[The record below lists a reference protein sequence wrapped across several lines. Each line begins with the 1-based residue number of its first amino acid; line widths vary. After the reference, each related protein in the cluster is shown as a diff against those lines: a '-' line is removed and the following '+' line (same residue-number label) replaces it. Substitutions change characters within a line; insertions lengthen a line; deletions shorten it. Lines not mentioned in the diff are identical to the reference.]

1 MIQCMDTVGMIHCFK
16 HCRYDT
22 INQTRRIQCMDIVG
36 MIHYTY
42 DTINRTPFDTMYLQ
56 ELGMVEN

>member
-1 MIQCMDTVGMIHCFK
+1 MIHCFK